1 MAIPDPVTLVIGRW
15 TGGDAGWTGALHAVK
30 GYIYGVDQRRE
41 IIDGLEHATEPKSHV
56 YVILQSL
63 VNVDCT
69 LFVANTDDE
78 FNPKTTC
85 GIDKGH
91 SLLVGYFVTDA
102 SLEGQNIL
110 DETGDWIRIHTM
122 EPVSDLIRKTHR
134 PLDQLPNHMFITSW
148 LAAGNL
154 LTPGFAIEFNK
165 WLKSIGVSMNKE
177 ISIMSDISLRAA
189 DIDLFNSALRH
200 HLDGLDEKSRRKVLK
215 HFNKV
220 REGIKKAKMMK

>member
-1 MAIPDPVTLVIGRW
+1 MPDPVTLVIGRW
-15 TGGDAGWTGALHAVK
+15 TGAATMVGVLHAVK

-41 IIDGLEHATEPKSHV
+41 IIEGLEHATEPKSHV

-63 VNVDCT
+63 VSVECV

-91 SLLVGYFVTDA
+91 SLLVGYFVTDE
-102 SLEGQNIL
+102 SLEGENIL
-110 DETGDWIRIHTM
+110 DATGDWIRIHSM
-122 EPVSDLIRKTHR
+122 EPVSDLIRKAHR
-134 PLDQLPNHMFITSW
+134 PIDQLPNYMFITSW

-177 ISIMSDISLRAA
+177 ISIMSDISLRAV
-189 DIDLFNSALRH
+189 DIDLFNSALKH
-200 HLDGLDEKSRRKVLK
+200 HLDGLDEKARNKATK

-220 REGIKKAKMMK
+220 REGIKRSKMMK